1 MKPSNFSLSL
11 SLSLYLSFSFV
22 SWILSGE
29 KLKFNA
35 MFIYAFYIVISYYA
49 QARLLEI
56 MNFIGNPQINFL
68 LLCKEI
74 DKRDDCSDLRI
85 MNYYPSIRIVLVRR
99 LHHFDAY

>member
-1 MKPSNFSLSL
+1 MKPSNF

-22 SWILSGE
+22 SFILSGE

-74 DKRDDCSDLRI
+74 DKRDDYTDLRI